1 MRMFNCEAVCKWA
14 KAKLLLVSMASVL
27 LLSASAAEATYGDE
41 RCVYIA
47 GDDTVKVEQPQE
59 NNRPGRFF
67 VNLNIVATRDYVM
80 DLMENINK
88 DEIVNTVTD
97 LKLEGSTL
105 LLEQSAPESV
115 ALEADLSGL
124 KTEQGNQNSEAIQ
137 ALQEG
142 FGANEQRFTAMN
154 NRMSKVGARAAALA
168 ALHPLDFDPS
178 DKLNFAA
185 GYGNYKGENAA
196 AIGAFYRPN
205 EKVMFSIAG
214 TMSGQENMVNAGVS
228 FSLDRTNGIVGSKAV
243 MAREI
248 TELKEKVAKQDEQI
262 AKQDE
267 QIAKQEQQIA
277 ELVNLVK
284 QLSSKAN

>member
-1 MRMFNCEAVCKWA
+1 MKGLCWKSISKWA
-14 KAKLLLVSMASVL
+14 SANLLRVAMTAMVVMSVGV
-27 LLSASAAEATYGDE
+27 AEAGNNTY
-41 RCVYIA
+41 VA
-47 GDDTVKVEQPQE
+47 ADDTIIVHQP
-59 NNRPGRFF
+59 NNGGEHGRICA
-67 VNLNIVATRDYVM
+67 NLSILATKDYVM
-80 DLMENINK
+80 EVLDTIEF
-88 DEIVNTVTD
+88 DSIVNSVTNID
-97 LKLEGSTL
+97 LQGNSLV
-105 LLEQSAPESV
+105 LEQSNTEPSTMAV
-115 ALEADLSGL
+115 DLSGL
-124 KTEQGNQNSEAIQ
+124 VTDQSSQNADAIAQLQREAS
-137 ALQEG
+137 
-142 FGANEQRFTAMN
+142 ANEQRFDALN
-154 NRMSKVGARAAALA
+154 SRLSKVGARAAALA

>member
-1 MRMFNCEAVCKWA
+1 MRIFNCEAVCKWA
-14 KAKLLLVSMASVL
+14 KAKLLRVAMAGVL
-27 LLSASAAEATYGDE
+27 LLSASAAEAAYGDD
-41 RCVYIA
+41 RCIYVA

-67 VNLNIVATRDYVM
+67 VNLNIVATRDFVM
-80 DLMENINK
+80 DLMENINQ

-105 LLEQSAPESV
+105 VLEQSAPETEP
-115 ALEADLSGL
+115 LETDLSGL
-124 KTEQGNQNSEAIQ
+124 KTEQGNQNAEAIK
-137 ALQEG
+137 ALQDG

-154 NRMSKVGARAAALA
+154 NRLSKVGARAAALA

-262 AKQDE
+262 AKQ
-267 QIAKQEQQIA
+267 EQQIA